1 MAVFCSKGPLAK
13 TGLFSHAK
21 PQTAIFGCF
30 EEHAFAVAKRTRPCK
45 TIHAVQ
51 SGGHHGPCE
60 EVQ

>member
-30 EEHAFAVAKRTRPCK
+30 EEHAFAAAKRTRPCK

-51 SGGHHGPCE
+51 SGGHHGPCK